1 MLNSIYILL
10 GLWLAV
16 SGCTQATYNRLAREG
31 GTPASFPSVKA
42 DPQKYQ
48 GKLVVLGGKVLSVW
62 LEDGA
67 SLLEVEQIDLDKN
80 YRPAYQGASAGNF
93 FVKSQDW
100 LSPGSYVPKRKVTV
114 VGVVEGKKQGKPIIL
129 ARKIH
134 LWEYPPWEKWYY
146 PIPREWYN
154 YDPVM
159 EKWYTPPHFD
169 PWRGPGGKH

>member
-93 FVKSQDW
+93 FVK
-100 LSPGSYVPKRKVTV
+100 
-114 VGVVEGKKQGKPIIL
+114 II
-129 ARKIH
+129 
-134 LWEYPPWEKWYY
+134 
-146 PIPREWYN
+146 
-154 YDPVM
+154 V
-159 EKWYTPPHFD
+159 FFC
-169 PWRGPGGKH
+169 